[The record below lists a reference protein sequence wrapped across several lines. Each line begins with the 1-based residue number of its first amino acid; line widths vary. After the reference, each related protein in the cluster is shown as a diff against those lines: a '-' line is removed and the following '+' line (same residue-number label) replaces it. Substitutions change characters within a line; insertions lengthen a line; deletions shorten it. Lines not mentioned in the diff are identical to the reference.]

1 MKLTK
6 DEALALLVEP
16 SAARAPGRGAACGSA
31 QLWVCRETGL
41 RAERLAL
48 GAAASCVVELF
59 TGLIGKT
66 KGFFFFPPL
75 LPFPRVVRF
84 GK

>member
-16 SAARAPGRGAACGSA
+16 SAAWAPGRGAACGSA
-31 QLWVCRETGL
+31 QLRVCRETGL

-48 GAAASCVVELF
+48 GATASCVVELF

-66 KGFFFFPPL
+66 KGFPP
-75 LPFPRVVRF
+75 PPPAAFSQS
-84 GK
+84 G